1 MLDLL
6 IINGHV
12 IDPANGV
19 DEVRPVAVYNGKIA
33 HYEEGEPARHVID
46 AAWRY
51 VFPGLIDSHA
61 HMFAEGTDI
70 GIYPDLAY
78 LPTGVTSAVDATAGV
93 SSYRMFRKSVIEQSK
108 VTIKSFLQVC
118 SAGLAT
124 TSYHE
129 NINPKYFNP
138 EKIGCPVEVH
148 CTNIPVPT
156 CEVLNL
162 LRPGDIFEHV
172 YQGVKNTIIDENGRL
187 YDCVREA
194 RKRGILFDTAEG
206 RKHGDFDV
214 MRKAKEQGF
223 IADFCSTDLVLASTY
238 RRPIFSLPNL
248 MSRYAAMGI
257 PLAKV
262 VEMATS
268 APAKL
273 MKMEGQIGCLSEG
286 ARADVAIFG
295 WLDVHQ
301 TWRDW
306 KGSAFEAD
314 RILKPEMTLKDG
326 DIVYC
331 APDYIYEEAYR

>member
-1 MLDLL
+1 M
-6 IINGHV
+6 
-12 IDPANGV
+12 
-19 DEVRPVAVYNGKIA
+19 
-33 HYEEGEPARHVID
+33 
-46 AAWRY
+46 
-51 VFPGLIDSHA
+51 
-61 HMFAEGTDI
+61 
-70 GIYPDLAY
+70 
-78 LPTGVTSAVDATAGV
+78 
-93 SSYRMFRKSVIEQSK
+93 
-108 VTIKSFLQVC
+108 
-118 SAGLAT
+118 
-124 TSYHE
+124 
-129 NINPKYFNP
+129 
-138 EKIGCPVEVH
+138 
-148 CTNIPVPT
+148 
-156 CEVLNL
+156 
-162 LRPGDIFEHV
+162 
-172 YQGVKNTIIDENGRL
+172 KNTIIDENGRL

-248 MSRYAAMGI
+248 MSRYVAMGI

-262 VEMATS
+262 VEMAAS
-268 APAKL
+268 APAKI

-286 ARADVAIFG
+286 ARADVAIFS